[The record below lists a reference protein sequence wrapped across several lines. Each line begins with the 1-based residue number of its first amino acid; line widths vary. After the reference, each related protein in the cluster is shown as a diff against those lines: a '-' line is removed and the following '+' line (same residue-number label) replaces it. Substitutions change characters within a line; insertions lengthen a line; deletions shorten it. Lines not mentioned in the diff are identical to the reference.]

1 EPYRCCYCFS
11 ILPVRFKVDILM
23 PRKYGYSIGSIGH
36 GISVIS
42 SLLALS
48 NVPRP
53 VSAIINLRKG
63 LKSRVCGI

>member
-1 EPYRCCYCFS
+1 
-11 ILPVRFKVDILM
+11 LM
-23 PRKYGYSIGSIGH
+23 PRKYGYSIGWIGH

-53 VSAIINLRKG
+53 VSVIINLRYG
-63 LKSRVCGI
+63 LKPKEDVGTDAKELKPLQMLGL